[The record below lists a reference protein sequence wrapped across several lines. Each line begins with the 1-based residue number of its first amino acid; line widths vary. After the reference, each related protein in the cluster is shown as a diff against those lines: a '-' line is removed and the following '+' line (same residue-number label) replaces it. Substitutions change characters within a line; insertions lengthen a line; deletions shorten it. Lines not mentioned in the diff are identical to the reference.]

1 MRIFLSF
8 ILVFSTLISFGQNRK
23 FVAKDSIAGKFSNF
37 SVDNFGRVYLCQEDV
52 ILQYFGPMDTIYS
65 TSLKT
70 MRPTS
75 MESTKSFRTLL
86 FDQERSVIHFLDNTL
101 TDIHGE
107 IDLVNIGLQQPI
119 LVCESFAGNTFWV
132 LDGGLMNLV
141 RVNNELEKVSQTEN
155 LFNLFENGLQPTQ
168 MFESNDYL
176 YILVPGAGVAIF
188 DVFGTFIK
196 MYPTIATRIGAMSNY
211 LLLMYED
218 RIEAVSNLAF
228 MDVDFVYPLPK
239 NVTDFMFSNQKAYFL
254 TKSRLIIGEY
264 QRK

>member
-1 MRIFLSF
+1 MRF
-8 ILVFSTLISFGQNRK
+8 ILSLIICFGV
-23 FVAKDSIAGKFSNF
+23 FVALCQDRQFVATDSISGKYSNF

-107 IDLVNIGLQQPI
+107 IDLINIGLQQPL

-141 RVNNELEKVSQTEN
+141 RVNSELEVVSQTEN
-155 LFNLFENGLQPTQ
+155 LFNLFENDTQPTQ
-168 MFESNDYL
+168 MLESNDYL
-176 YILVPGAGVAIF
+176 YVLVPGTGVAIF

-196 MYPTIATRIGAMSNY
+196 IYETQAKKIGAMNNY
-211 LLLMYED
+211 LLLMHED
-218 RIEAVSNLAF
+218 RIEAVSNRAF
-228 MDVDFVYPLPK
+228 MAVDFVYRIPSG
-239 NVTDFMFSNQKAYFL
+239 VSHFMFANQKAYFL
-254 TKSRLIIGEY
+254 TKTKLIIGAY
-264 QRK
+264 LRK